1 MAQIFIVLSIFFAL
15 CFLFLERDRTQVMR
29 KILVL
34 FLTQLKTALFQDLL
48 LAPQTER
55 SLSAKQGRNPCPGPS
70 PMYQDLITRY
80 DWPVE
85 NAIVDL
91 PIRLKGNLKGI
102 AGNS

>member
-29 KILVL
+29 KIIVL

-55 SLSAKQGRNPCPGPS
+55 SLSAKQGQNPCPGPS